1 MTGIIQQTL
10 QNDIDA
16 LIHDWMAQA
25 SVGDS
30 TLGKNAE
37 KDARGII
44 NAIVGAFASGADP
57 QRFSDEGWN
66 PARRLLAELSRTR
79 AAQGQ
84 RAGETSQF
92 ILSLKKPLFAHIQRG
107 LSGDPA
113 AAIQEIWSATVLV
126 DNMAQHTVSSFQQ
139 AREEIIIRQ
148 QEELLELST
157 PVVKLWEGVL
167 AIPLIGTLDSNRTQ
181 VVMESLLQSLV
192 STES

>member
-37 KDARGII
+37 KDARVIST
-44 NAIVGAFASGADP
+44 AIVGAFASVADP
-57 QRFSDEGWN
+57 QRFADEGWN

-113 AAIQEIWSATVLV
+113 AAIQNNSCADVPAVKQAPQATTAT
-126 DNMAQHTVSSFQQ
+126 NQ
-139 AREEIIIRQ
+139 ARRYV
-148 QEELLELST
+148 LL
-157 PVVKLWEGVL
+157 P
-167 AIPLIGTLDSNRTQ
+167 RH
-181 VVMESLLQSLV
+181 
-192 STES
+192 